1 MGRSSALLRGM
12 SSESSTFPPMNGQK
26 EPTEP
31 NQHLARLLE
40 RYGELMDSKALQ
52 RLFGFPTERAFRR
65 AAGNGTLPV
74 KVFRVTG
81 RPGWFARTDCVAT
94 WLATISQ

>member
-1 MGRSSALLRGM
+1 MYDQNQP
-12 SSESSTFPPMNGQK
+12 SETS
-26 EPTEP
+26 
-31 NQHLARLLE
+31 QHLARLLE

-74 KVFRVTG
+74 KVFRITG

-94 WLATISQ
+94 WLATMSQ

>member
-1 MGRSSALLRGM
+1 
-12 SSESSTFPPMNGQK
+12 MNSQ
-26 EPTEP
+26 
-31 NQHLARLLE
+31 NQLSDTCPHLDRLLE

-65 AAGNGTLPV
+65 AAANGALPV

-81 RPGWFARTDCVAT
+81 RPGWFARTDCVAI
-94 WLATISQ
+94 WLAAISQ